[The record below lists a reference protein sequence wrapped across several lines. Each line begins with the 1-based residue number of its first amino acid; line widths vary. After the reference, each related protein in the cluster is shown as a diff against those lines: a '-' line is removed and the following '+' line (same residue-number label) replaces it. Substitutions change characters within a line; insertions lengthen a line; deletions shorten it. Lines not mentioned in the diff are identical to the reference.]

1 MEIILL
7 ERVEKLGQMGDRVRV
22 KNGYAR
28 NYLLPKGKAL
38 RVTAQNIERFG
49 RERATL
55 EADNLEKRGTAEK
68 VAAEL
73 ADSSWVVIRQASES
87 LQLYGSV
94 TARDIAEVIS
104 ASGVP
109 IKRQQVM
116 LASTIKTLGTYPVR
130 IALHPELSVEV
141 KINVARSEE
150 EVALQAKPSD
160 GRLKPAEGAEAASPA
175 ASAEVGE
182 EIQAPEPEET
192 PPAAGEPEAPDAE

>member
-38 RVTAQNIERFG
+38 RVTAKNIERFG

-55 EADNLEKRGTAEK
+55 EADNLEKRGDAEK

-73 ADSSWVVIRQASES
+73 ADSSWIMIRQASES

-130 IALHPELSVEV
+130 VALHPELSVEV

-150 EVALQAKPSD
+150 EAALQAKTPD
-160 GRLKPAEGAEAASPA
+160 GRLKPAEGAEAASPVA
-175 ASAEVGE
+175 PAEADE
-182 EIQAPEPEET
+182 EIQAPEET
-192 PPAAGEPEAPDAE
+192 PPAVGEPKAPDAE